1 MPESKSR
8 KKAAYTPPPT
18 KASAPA
24 PLPRWFLPV
33 ALGLM
38 ILGLVWLVVTYLSKG
53 AAYPVPGI
61 GQWNLGIGFAII
73 IVGFGM
79 FSRWR

>member
-18 KASAPA
+18 KASPPK

-33 ALGLM
+33 SLGLM
-38 ILGLVWLVVTYLSKG
+38 ILGLVWLVVTYLSS

-61 GQWNLGIGFAII
+61 SQWNLWIGFAII

-79 FSRWR
+79 LTRWR